1 MLSFEDW
8 LYSISHEISK
18 RLNIGAGTLI
28 DFMNDD
34 PDLSLEVLNW
44 DLCADVKVSLMNRAQ
59 WIEYLNNII
68 DGYKS
73 RYDEYVENERRT
85 SK

>member
-8 LYSISHEISK
+8 LYSISLEISK

-28 DFMNDD
+28 AFMNDD

-44 DLCADVKVSLMNRAQ
+44 DLGADAKVSLMNRAQ
-59 WIEYLNNII
+59 WIEYLNDII
-68 DGYKS
+68 DEYKS
-73 RYDEYVENERRT
+73 RYDEYVERL
-85 SK
+85 SKLN